1 MLNTNA
7 FNFSKLGV
15 PKPVTAGIVST
26 ETGNHSPNACT
37 HQDPI
42 QLWPAH
48 GHQISN
54 TIRGHVVMIYIEPLS
69 STSWVVARG
78 DIIQRGVSSRVQEGV
93 EEAERG
99 FTDIKACVIQ
109 HGNERGECG

>member
-1 MLNTNA
+1 MLNTSA

-15 PKPVTAGIVST
+15 PKPVTADIVNT

-54 TIRGHVVMIYIEPLS
+54 TTRGHVDMTYIEALS

-78 DIIQRGVSSRVQEGV
+78 DIIQRSVPTRVQKGI

-99 FTDIKACVIQ
+99 FADIKVCVI
-109 HGNERGECG
+109 